1 MTDIGV
7 DNISTKNVLVTPPPG
22 NHWWCLEFNEDTQ
35 LAEIQYKEGYVNYV
49 GNYESANKKNADSTL
64 TNCITH
70 YQGKTLYG
78 KIIGV
83 KIHADSPSGH
93 ITARRAT

>member
-7 DNISTKNVLVTPPPG
+7 DKISTKNVKYSPPSG
-22 NHWWCLEFNEDTQ
+22 YWWCLEFDEDTI
-35 LAEIQYKEGYVNYV
+35 LAEIEYKAGYPV
-49 GNYESANKKNADSTL
+49 GVTGQAATKKDADSTIG
-64 TNCITH
+64 NCITH

-83 KIHADSPSGH
+83 KIHASSPAGH
-93 ITARRAT
+93 ITARRAV